1 MATFFELGLESQL
14 GNKNQLVKI
23 NKLINWER
31 LRGYLRKIHKNEN
44 HNLGGP
50 TGYDPLKMFKAVWL
64 GQWHNLSDPG
74 LEESLRV
81 RLDFMAFT
89 GFEMGSAIPDETTL
103 CRFRNKL
110 MALKRDKKRFRMLNE
125 ELEKLGLQ
133 IESAQGA
140 LVDATI
146 IESSCRARKEV
157 IVTVDRKED
166 TGTEA
171 NRPMIEINESKDPDG
186 RWIKKGNKSHYGY
199 KGFISVSKGD
209 GYIQATRVT
218 PANASEMKVFKSFV
232 EDIPSTEI
240 FADKGYTSTENNA
253 LLEQL
258 GKKSRIMKKAARNRP
273 LKPWEKVFN
282 RLVSHHRFRVEQAF
296 GTLKRRFHLN
306 RFRYVSLQKVPS
318 ELIFKSMGFNLLK
331 AANSMA

>member
-1 MATFFELGLESQL
+1 MATFFELGLENQL
-14 GNKNQLVKI
+14 GSKNKLVKI
-23 NKLINWER
+23 NKLINWEKIR
-31 LRGYLRKIHKNEN
+31 EYLKKIHKNED

-50 TGYDPLKMFKAVWL
+50 IGYDSLKMFKAILL

-89 GFEMGSAIPDETTL
+89 GFDMGSRIPDETTI

-110 MALKRDKKRFRMLNE
+110 ITLKLDTKLFQFLNQ
-125 ELEKLGLQ
+125 ELEKLGIQ
-133 IESAQGA
+133 IESAEGA

-146 IESSCRARKEV
+146 IESSCRPRKEI
-157 IVTVDRKED
+157 IVSVDRKED
-166 TGTEA
+166 PETNTSV
-171 NRPMIEINESKDPDG
+171 IQINESKDPDG
-186 RWIKKGNKSHYGY
+186 RWIKKRNKSYYGY

-209 GYIQATRVT
+209 GYIQTTHVT
-218 PANASEMKVFKSFV
+218 PANESEMKVFKLFAK
-232 EDIPSTEI
+232 DIPSSEI
-240 FADKGYTSTENNA
+240 FADKGYASAKNNA
-253 LLEQL
+253 LLKQL

-273 LKPWEKVFN
+273 LRQWEKVFN

-306 RFRYVSLQKVPS
+306 RFRYVSLQKAQS
-318 ELIFKSMGFNLLK
+318 ELVFKSIGFNLLK
-331 AANSMA
+331 AANSLI

>member
-1 MATFFELGLESQL
+1 LG
-14 GNKNQLVKI
+14 
-23 NKLINWER
+23 

-44 HNLGGP
+44 HKLGGP
-50 TGYDPLKMFKAVWL
+50 TGYDPLKMFKAVFL

-74 LEESLRV
+74 LEERLRV

-110 MALKRDKKRFRMLNE
+110 IALKLDKKLFGMLNQ

-133 IESAQGA
+133 IESAEGA
-140 LVDATI
+140 LVDARI
-146 IESSCRARKEV
+146 IESNCR
-157 IVTVDRKED
+157 
-166 TGTEA
+166 
-171 NRPMIEINESKDPDG
+171 P
-186 RWIKKGNKSHYGY
+186 
-199 KGFISVSKGD
+199 
-209 GYIQATRVT
+209 
-218 PANASEMKVFKSFV
+218 
-232 EDIPSTEI
+232 
-240 FADKGYTSTENNA
+240 
-253 LLEQL
+253 
-258 GKKSRIMKKAARNRP
+258 RNRP
-273 LKPWEKVFN
+273 LKPWENGFN

-306 RFRYVSLQKVPS
+306 RFRYISLQNVQS